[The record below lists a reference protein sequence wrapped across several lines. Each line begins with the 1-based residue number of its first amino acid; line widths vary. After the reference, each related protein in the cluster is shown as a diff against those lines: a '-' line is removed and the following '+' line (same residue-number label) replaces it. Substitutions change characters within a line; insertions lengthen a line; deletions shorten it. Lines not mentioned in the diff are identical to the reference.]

1 MLARALPPSASVNAP
16 ISGATGWPSLVSET
30 LPARGAAKGRYWR
43 VFSAVAMARIIAA
56 VKIRG
61 AIVATPF
68 RRTFDAVDGLSAEGF
83 RGQ

>member
-1 MLARALPPSASVNAP
+1 
-16 ISGATGWPSLVSET
+16 
-30 LPARGAAKGRYWR
+30 
-43 VFSAVAMARIIAA
+43 MARIIAA

-68 RRTFDAVDGLSAEGF
+68 RGTFDAVDGLSAEGF